1 MLRRYRLAGLSPPA
15 VRECEL
21 THVPGDLSFSLFL
34 ASPDESSAVGEVY
47 SRMLEHSRWHGL
59 TRLVLGPDIAGELA
73 TGLMVS
79 VDLPEG
85 TLTDLPG

>member
-1 MLRRYRLAGLSPPA
+1 MLRRYPA
-15 VRECEL
+15 CRSIPARSASANSC
-21 THVPGDLSFSLFL
+21 TSPGDLSFSLFL

-79 VDLPEG
+79 LDLPEG
-85 TLTDLPG
+85 ALTDLPG